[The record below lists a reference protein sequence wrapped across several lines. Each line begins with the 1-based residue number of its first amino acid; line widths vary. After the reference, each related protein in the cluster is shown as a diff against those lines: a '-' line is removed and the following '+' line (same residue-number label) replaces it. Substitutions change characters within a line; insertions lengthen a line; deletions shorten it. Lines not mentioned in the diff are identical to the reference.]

1 VTARERVRVR
11 VRVRVRGCWTRRAF
25 LAVTLATAG
34 GCARSAPPLVLPFVA
49 DTNAVEVIAPGVL
62 HRSIR
67 TRTGPWAIEALDVDL
82 TRCYSAVA
90 MKGAPGAAGRR
101 KTSELLAELRAT
113 REVIG
118 GVNADFFTL
127 AGFQGVPTGALIH
140 EGVVIVGPGN
150 QPVLS
155 IDSAGVPRAGALG
168 QRGSVTTR
176 NGSRPV
182 AGWNRTVASGLNV
195 YDERWGAVL
204 DTATGIIE
212 VIVGGAAGTE
222 GRVVRVDT
230 ALTGSVIPRN
240 GSVIVAGRTASA
252 DLRQWLQSL
261 VPGDSVHVTLALTPF
276 HPREAVGGRPMLL
289 RDSVVAPEVDT
300 EGQESFRN
308 RNPRTA
314 VGIANNGKR
323 LILVVID
330 GRRAGYSEGTT
341 LRETAD
347 IMKALG
353 ARDAI
358 NLDGGGSSA
367 LVYVDPS
374 TKALRVANRPS
385 DATGE
390 RAVGDALAIVK
401 GCGR

>member
-1 VTARERVRVR
+1 MRVRA
-11 VRVRVRGCWTRRAF
+11 RVRVRGSRSRAAL
-25 LAVTLATAG
+25 LAVTVATAG
-34 GCARSAPPLVLPFVA
+34 GCARPAPPLVLPFVA
-49 DTNAVEVIAPGVL
+49 DTNAVEVVAPGVL

-82 TRCYSAVA
+82 GRCYSAVA
-90 MKGAPGAAGRR
+90 VKGGSGAAGRR
-101 KTSELLAELRAT
+101 KTSELLADLRAT

-140 EGVVIVGPGN
+140 EGSVIVGPGN

-155 IDSAGVPRAGALG
+155 FDSAGGPTAGTLG
-168 QRGSVTTR
+168 VRGSVTSR
-176 NGSRPV
+176 YGSKPL
-182 AGWNRTVASGLNV
+182 AGWNRTVAGGLNV
-195 YDERWGAVL
+195 YDDRWGAAL
-204 DTATGIIE
+204 DTASGIIE
-212 VIVGGAAGTE
+212 VTLDGGAPR
-222 GRVVRVDT
+222 RVVRIDT
-230 ALTGSVIPRN
+230 TLAGAVIPRN
-240 GSVIVAGRTASA
+240 GNVIVAGRTAPTE
-252 DLRQWLQSL
+252 LRQWVQSL
-261 VPGDSVHVTLALTPF
+261 APGDTVHITLALTPF

-289 RDSVVAPEVDT
+289 RDSVVVPEVET

-323 LILVVID
+323 LILAVID
-330 GRRAGYSEGTT
+330 GRRAGYSDGTT

-367 LVYVDPS
+367 LVYADPS

-401 GCGR
+401 GCAR